1 MTEVKNTEKKP
12 LTLEQVKQIANNL
25 YKENMQ
31 LKAIINDRD
40 AILSQLEY
48 LFKVIESTYPF
59 NKSFR
64 DECANKIV
72 KFMSP
77 IEEKEDKDNKENKTK
92 TNK

>member
-1 MTEVKNTEKKP
+1 MAENKKMEEKKP

-48 LFKVIESTYPF
+48 LFKVVESTYPF
-59 NKSFR
+59 EKSFR
-64 DECANKIV
+64 DECANKII

-77 IEEKEDKDNKENKTK
+77 VEEKEKENKDK
-92 TNK
+92 SSK